1 MPNSIKARLKEEMK
15 ARGVKTPALSSQTG
29 IPKDRIYGWYR
40 DNTTPKAEDQVILEK
55 WLAGETSTENEEIP
69 NNVSRSTVSHRNIPD
84 FPGSELLKAITTL
97 TESNKGLV
105 DSNKIV
111 VDTNRVI
118 ADTNSILAMKLVQ
131 QEATENDQPRIPADA
146 LATIMA
152 LREQV
157 IELTAA
163 QLNISPQEAES
174 VLGIKAVA
182 AMKRVSKKDT
192 PSGEHKTSKLTTQ

>member
-1 MPNSIKARLKEEMK
+1 MSNSIKDRIKEELK
-15 ARGVKTPALSSQTG
+15 RRCIKIPALAQQAG

-40 DNTTPKAEDQVILEK
+40 DKTSPKAEDQAILEK
-55 WLAGETSTENEEIP
+55 WLAGETSTKNEEIS
-69 NNVSRSTVSHRNIPD
+69 NNVSRSTVSRPNMPD
-84 FPGSELLKAITTL
+84 IPGSELLKAITTL

-105 DSNKIV
+105 DSNKSIT
-111 VDTNRVI
+111 DTNRVI

-131 QEATENDQPRIPADA
+131 QESIGSDQPGIPASA

-163 QLNISPQEAES
+163 QLNISAQEAES

-182 AMKRVSKKDT
+182 AMKRVSKKDI
-192 PSGEHKTSKLTTQ
+192 PSGEGMKHKSETH